1 MIIFYKSLH
10 NRGVT
15 VVAVSLA
22 IELLI
27 MTGVGFVIKRKNIV
41 QEQFT
46 GQVSAF
52 IMNACLPCLVFHSM
66 TSIDLSI
73 DILQKCGVVLL
84 LATLVNLIL
93 LGIGQIFYIAMGKTG
108 SARLARY
115 SVVILH
121 ATFMGLPVIDA
132 LFGVEG
138 NMYYAIFMI
147 PLRLLY
153 YGFSKIM
160 LSPPGTD
167 GGINTKA
174 IVKAFLT
181 PSIIVM
187 PFAIAFGML
196 GIHLPTPVA
205 NCVANMAKLCSPLGL
220 ILCGTVIAKYDIKKL
235 FCLRYMRMPM
245 VRNIAM
251 PALFVLL
258 TRPLYML
265 GVDEMIIDMIII
277 YTAFPIASLLP
288 TFILQY
294 DPDPDVQFE
303 AASITII
310 ATLLSIIT
318 IPFWCFII
326 QTVA

>member
-1 MIIFYKSLH
+1 
-10 NRGVT
+10 
-15 VVAVSLA
+15 
-22 IELLI
+22 
-27 MTGVGFVIKRKNIV
+27 
-41 QEQFT
+41 
-46 GQVSAF
+46 
-52 IMNACLPCLVFHSM
+52 
-66 TSIDLSI
+66 
-73 DILQKCGVVLL
+73 VLL
-84 LATLVNLIL
+84 VATAVNLIL

-121 ATFMGLPVIDA
+121 ATFMGVPVIDA
-132 LFGVEG
+132 LFGAIG

-160 LSPPGTD
+160 LTPPGAGESAKLSGKT
-167 GGINTKA
+167 IA
-174 IVKAFLT
+174 KAFLT
-181 PSIIVM
+181 PSIIIM

-196 GIHLPTPVA
+196 GIHLPAPVA
-205 NCVANMAKLCSPLGL
+205 NCISNMAKLCSPLGL

-235 FCLRYMRMPM
+235 FCLRYMRMPL

-251 PALFVLL
+251 PALIWLITL
-258 TRPLYML
+258 PLYRL
-265 GVDEMIIDMIII
+265 GIDKIII
-277 YTAFPIASLLP
+277 QMAVIYSAFPIASLLP

-310 ATLLSIIT
+310 ATLLSMIT
-318 IPFWCFII
+318 VPFWCFVV
-326 QTVA
+326 QSAV

>member
-1 MIIFYKSLH
+1 MIAI
-10 NRGVT
+10 
-15 VVAVSLA
+15 SLA

-27 MTGVGFVIKRKNIV
+27 MTGIGFVIKRLNIV

-46 GQVSAF
+46 GQVSALL
-52 IMNACLPCLVFHSM
+52 MNACLPCLVFHSM
-66 TSIDLSI
+66 TSIDLSMEI
-73 DILQKCGVVLL
+73 IQRCGIVLL
-84 LATLVNLIL
+84 LATAVNLIL
-93 LGIGQIFYIAMGKTG
+93 LAIGQVFYIAMGKTG

-121 ATFMGLPVIDA
+121 ATFMGVPVIDA
-132 LFGVEG
+132 LFGAVG

-160 LSPPGTD
+160 LSPPGSGSD
-167 GGINTKA
+167 GKISKKT
-174 IVKAFLT
+174 ILKAFLT
-181 PSIIVM
+181 PSIVVM
-187 PFAIAFGML
+187 PFAMAFGML
-196 GIHLPTPVA
+196 GIHLPAPVA

-235 FCLRYMRMPM
+235 FCRRFLFMPI
-245 VRNIAM
+245 VRTIAM

-258 TRPLYML
+258 TRPLYLL
-265 GVDEMIIDMIII
+265 GVDQMLIHMIIV

-294 DPDPDVQFE
+294 DPDPEVQFE

-310 ATLLSIIT
+310 ATLMSIIT
-318 IPFWCFII
+318 IPFWCYIV